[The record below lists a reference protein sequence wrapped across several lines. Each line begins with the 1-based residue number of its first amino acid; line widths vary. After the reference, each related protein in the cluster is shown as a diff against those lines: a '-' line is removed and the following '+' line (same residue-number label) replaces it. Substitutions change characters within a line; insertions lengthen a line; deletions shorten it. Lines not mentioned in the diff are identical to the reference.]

1 MQTETHSCMHTK
13 HAVDL
18 SSPFLPVFGGPAG
31 LSVTDAVNK
40 RTKKTK
46 QQRTQQAFW
55 TTNDFILKNS

>member
-40 RTKKTK
+40 RTKKNKTTK
-46 QQRTQQAFW
+46 N
-55 TTNDFILKNS
+55 TTSVLDNQ